1 MERKP
6 LPRVVNA
13 SGGHKTAAGIQAL
26 WLLMIIK
33 SVCALLLQV
42 ASEMGR
48 MTLAWPVGKNIFLWH
63 FYGLLQQVLDE
74 ASEIPSK
81 QLCVPRRQQTV
92 KHLQLRGLR
101 LTVQKLASPKRWLC
115 IRAVKL
121 GSFDLLT
128 HL

>member
-1 MERKP
+1 MCLVSATSAPWLTLEH
-6 LPRVVNA
+6 
-13 SGGHKTAAGIQAL
+13 GGKAL
-26 WLLMIIK
+26 SRGSEHIRGSQNCSWNPSALAPNDNNN
-33 SVCALLLQV
+33 VCALLLQV

-92 KHLQLRGLR
+92 KHLKLRGL
-101 LTVQKLASPKRWLC
+101 
-115 IRAVKL
+115 
-121 GSFDLLT
+121 D
-128 HL
+128 